1 MDELLFATE
10 NPAEDE
16 TIDCSWPE
24 VIRGIE
30 RYAAFQPAGL
40 AHDLTEWAILLEGVR
55 QMREK
60 P

>member
-1 MDELLFATE
+1 MDEVPFATD
-10 NPAEDE
+10 NQAEDE
-16 TIDCSWPE
+16 TIHCSWTK